1 MRGSR
6 WILLLGSLF
15 LPSASSFGQGPEAE
29 LEIRKWLGAYEE
41 AFNAK
46 DLPKLGAF
54 YLPEATVYEGGGVN
68 RGWDDFRDHHLG
80 PELESFQDLRFS
92 RDEVEA
98 HILEPDGRSAYVIA
112 RYHLEATVEGRKIDA
127 SGLETLVLVKTS
139 SGWKIRHSHTS
150 SRPRPAAAR

>member
-1 MRGSR
+1 MRRGFL
-6 WILLLGSLF
+6 IPLGLSLVAF
-15 LPSASSFGQGPEAE
+15 TSSAAQGPEGE
-29 LEIRKWLGAYEE
+29 LEIRKWLLAYEE

-46 DLPKLGAF
+46 DLQKLGGF

-68 RGWDDFRDHHLG
+68 RGWDDYRDHHLG

-98 HILEPDGRSAYVIA
+98 RVLGPDGRSAYVIA
-112 RYHLEATVEGRKIDA
+112 RYHLEARVDGKKIDA
-127 SGLETLVLVKTS
+127 TGLETLVLVKNS